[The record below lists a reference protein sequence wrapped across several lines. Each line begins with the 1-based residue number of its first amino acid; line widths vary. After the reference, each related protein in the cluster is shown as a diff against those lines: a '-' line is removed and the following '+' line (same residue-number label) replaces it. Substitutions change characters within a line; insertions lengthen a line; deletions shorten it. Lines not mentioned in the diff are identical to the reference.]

1 MYHPVGEEILA
12 REAQVTRTDNYDPD
26 NLKKILSEE
35 KFDAVVLRAP
45 AQMTRDIIEA
55 ADSVKAISGAGAGL
69 DNIDVEA
76 ATEKGIAVL
85 NCPTVNAVSV
95 AEHALTLMLTVSK
108 KILPCD
114 QAVRKDNFELR
125 NKLRPTEL
133 NGKVLGLVG
142 IGAIG
147 SKLAKMV
154 QDGLN
159 MSVKAFDPYVDASLA
174 ESLGIELLPDLDSLL
189 PLCDVLSL
197 HVPLL
202 PETKNIIGEKEISLM
217 KPTAIIINTAR
228 GGILDEE
235 ALTRALIDN
244 RIAGAGL
251 DVFCTEPN
259 IDCSSPLYSLDNTV
273 FSPHLGGITEES
285 TYRMA
290 EAVAT
295 NILAYLEG
303 NFPETV
309 CNANELDLNN

>member
-1 MYHPVGEEILA
+1 MYNRIGEEILEKA
-12 REAQVTRTDNYDPD
+12 AQVTRTNNYSPE
-26 NLKKILSEE
+26 NLKKMLSEE
-35 KFDAVVLRAP
+35 KFDAIVLRAP
-45 AQMTRDIIEA
+45 AQMTREIIA
-55 ADSVKAISGAGAGL
+55 VADSVKAISGAGTGL

-85 NCPTVNAVSV
+85 NCPAVNAVSV

-108 KILPCD
+108 KILRCD
-114 QAVRKDNFELR
+114 QVVRSDQFGARDELR
-125 NKLRPTEL
+125 PIEL
-133 NGKVLGLVG
+133 SNKVLGLVG

-154 QDGLN
+154 QGGLN
-159 MSVKAFDPYVDASLA
+159 MSVVAFDPYVDPAVA
-174 ESLGIELLPDLDSLL
+174 DSLDIKLYSDLETML

-197 HVPLL
+197 HVPLI
-202 PETKNIIGEKEISLM
+202 PGTKNIIGEKEIGLL

-228 GGILDEE
+228 GGILDED
-235 ALTRALIDN
+235 ALTQALVEK

-251 DVFCTEPN
+251 DVFYAEPN
-259 IDCSSPLYSLDNTV
+259 IDCSSKLFKLENTV

-303 NFPETV
+303 DYPETI
-309 CNANELDLNN
+309 CNADGLDLG

>member
-1 MYHPVGEEILA
+1 MYNRIGEEILEK
-12 REAQVTRTDNYDPD
+12 EAQITRTNNYSAD
-26 NLKKILSEE
+26 NLKKMLSEE
-35 KFDAVVLRAP
+35 KFDAIVLRAP
-45 AQMTRDIIEA
+45 AQMTREIVA
-55 ADSVKAISGAGAGL
+55 VADSVKAISGAGTGL

-108 KILPCD
+108 KILRCD
-114 QAVRKDNFELR
+114 QAVRNDKFDLRNELR
-125 NKLRPTEL
+125 PIEL
-133 NGKVLGLVG
+133 NDKVLGLVG

-154 QDGLN
+154 QGGLN
-159 MSVKAFDPYVDASLA
+159 MSVIAFDPYVDPSVA
-174 ESLGIELLPDLDSLL
+174 ESLGIQMLPELENLL

-202 PETKNIIGEKEISLM
+202 PGTKNIIGEKEISLM

-228 GGILDEE
+228 GGILDED
-235 ALTRALIDN
+235 ALTQALIEK

-259 IDCSSPLYSLDNTV
+259 IDCSAQLYKLDNTV

-295 NILAYLEG
+295 NILAYLDGEY
-303 NFPETV
+303 PETI
-309 CNANELDLNN
+309 CNANELELK